1 MLSISTKK
9 SKTALVVSLFILS
22 IVVFGCN
29 NSQSGGK
36 KRQLISFK
44 AYNGI
49 NYSEVSRRM
58 RNGLSFNEYGYQLE
72 PQWKLKFVS
81 DDSISIFSP
90 TKNAFINFPLTRGYD
105 SIFNA
110 ARSWLKVRK
119 ITKDSITMEILIQ
132 KGDSLDVKGTK
143 VFMRFFADNYV
154 KNVLHTDTSI
164 LRRPSHQDTL
174 FIKALSAKANA
185 DYTKA
190 FAARQPAKI
199 TSRSPL
205 VSVSQ
210 RTTRPDILNNFDNSD
225 DYLDPTY
232 DIVIKKAYKDFYFSF
247 TMYIDDKGRTYYGYP
262 LVGLDDEE
270 AKADYIH
277 TSKAIMESYLKLY
290 LNIKPGSTL
299 GIIHSSMVSVHVEG
313 KAGSPKS
320 EVRKS
325 KRF

>member
-1 MLSISTKK
+1 MPFINLKTTKTGLLAPLFLLSII
-9 SKTALVVSLFILS
+9 A
-22 IVVFGCN
+22 FGCN
-29 NSQSGGK
+29 HSQPGSK
-36 KRQLISFK
+36 KRELISFR

-110 ARSWLKVRK
+110 ARSWLKVRT
-119 ITKDSITMEILIQ
+119 ISKDSITMEILIQ

-143 VFMRFFADNYV
+143 VFMRFFADNYI

-164 LRRPSHQDTL
+164 LRRPSRKDTL
-174 FIKALSAKANA
+174 FIEGLSAKANA
-185 DYTKA
+185 DYNKA

-199 TSRSPL
+199 TSRNSM
-205 VSVSQ
+205 VTVSQ
-210 RTTRPDILNNFDNSD
+210 RTTRPDIMNNFDNSD

-232 DIVIKKAYKDFYFSF
+232 DIVINKAYKDFYFSF

-262 LVGLDDEE
+262 LIGLDDEDT
-270 AKADYIH
+270 KADYIH
-277 TSKAIMESYLKLY
+277 TSKAVMESYLKLY

-299 GIIHSSMVSVHVEG
+299 GMIHSSMVSVHVEG
-313 KAGSPKS
+313 KKAK
-320 EVRKS
+320 
-325 KRF
+325 